1 MDFFVVGLQLLVLFF
16 QTFGFGFTL
25 RSKLEGILKEKLDE
39 TKSQLEAAK
48 RQLDETKSQLE
59 AAKGELFVVMLGL
72 RIEFEARL
80 EATTVGLEEKIE
92 SVRDAQKKQEIRQKL
107 NALSDA
113 KRALEDAEKDLQS
126 SRSQS
131 RSADESIPSD
141 TDSPR

>member
-25 RSKLEGILKEKLDE
+25 RSKLEGILKEK
-39 TKSQLEAAK
+39 
-48 RQLDETKSQLE
+48 LDETKSQLE